1 MQVRKRKAPMT
12 VKGPLVSVRQ
22 RAILQFMYDYLQQ
35 HGHAPAIRDIGRGVG
50 IASSSNVI
58 YHVNR
63 LVVKGYLS
71 KGQGTSRTMV
81 LLEAGYRLLGQP
93 VVQELQAELAALQRE
108 NRRLRAWCHRFKM
121 MAIDPAIQHELA
133 AIQSEFAATELNGL
147 SEPVAE
153 PRPA

>member
-1 MQVRKRKAPMT
+1 MQVGKRKAQKAGK
-12 VKGPLVSVRQ
+12 VALLSARQ

-35 HGHAPAIRDIGRGVG
+35 YGHAPAIRDIGRGVG

-71 KGQGTSRTMV
+71 KGQGTSRTIV

-93 VVQELQAELAALQRE
+93 AVQELQAELAALQRE
-108 NRRLRAWCHRFKM
+108 NRRLRAWCHQCKM
-121 MAIDPAIQHELA
+121 MAIDPDIQHELT
-133 AIQSEFAATELNGL
+133 AIQSEFAATELDGL
-147 SEPVAE
+147 SEP
-153 PRPA
+153 RPA